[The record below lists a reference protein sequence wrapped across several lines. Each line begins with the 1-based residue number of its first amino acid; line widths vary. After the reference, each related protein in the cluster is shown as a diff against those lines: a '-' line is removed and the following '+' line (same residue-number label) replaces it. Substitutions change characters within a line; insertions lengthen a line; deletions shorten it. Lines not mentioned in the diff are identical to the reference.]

1 MERNGRKLKL
11 IRGNMMRVVIQNLSL
26 GRGQSQVKSEV
37 SVTSR
42 SFKQASIPPRGLEF
56 IYPEL
61 SFTEYYSDFSLFK
74 AIYDIEASRTSTCS

>member
-1 MERNGRKLKL
+1 M
-11 IRGNMMRVVIQNLSL
+11 IRVVVQSLSL

-74 AIYDIEASRTSTCS
+74 AIYDIEASRT